1 MAGFKHGIGISETP
15 TAVQAMAQ
23 VGADIPVVIGTA
35 PLHLASDPVAA
46 NKPVL
51 CNDLFEAV
59 AQLGYSDDFA
69 NYTCCEAMYSYF
81 KLYNVAP
88 VIFINVLDPA
98 VHKKT
103 GTQTNPKLTNK
114 VATITEPAI
123 VSTLKVTDKTSA
135 KLLTAGTDY
144 TALHDDDGNLVITLL
159 DTSNTSATTDITVQ
173 YYQLDP
179 AAVDKSDIIGGI
191 DATTGMR
198 KGLEA
203 VEMVFSYF
211 KLAPGILI
219 APKFSKDNEVA
230 VIMSAKAMNINTC
243 FNATAYVDLPTD
255 TVRKYSD
262 VPNYKSLHGYD
273 VKNMY
278 VHWPMLSLSDKKIH
292 MATQSAALTY
302 FVNSD
307 EGGDVPYISPSNKE
321 LKVDGTCL
329 DDGTEVMLSIADA
342 NYLNGQGVTT
352 AINNINGWVLWGNR
366 MGCYPANLD
375 PKDNFNPLRRM
386 VNWIGA
392 TLVLTYFARVD
403 SAIKKRLAET
413 IVDTTNIWLN
423 GLTAQGKLL
432 GGRIEFLSEENPT
445 TSLVDGHILF
455 HLYLGYEVPAE
466 YIEFNLE
473 YDVSYLNNLFS

>member
-15 TAVQAMAQ
+15 TAAQAMAQ

-123 VSTLKVTDKTSA
+123 VSTLKVTDKASA

-159 DTSNTSATTDITVQ
+159 DTSNTSATTGITVN
-173 YYQLDP
+173 YDQLDP

-203 VEMVFSYF
+203 VEMV
-211 KLAPGILI
+211 
-219 APKFSKDNEVA
+219 
-230 VIMSAKAMNINTC
+230 
-243 FNATAYVDLPTD
+243 
-255 TVRKYSD
+255 
-262 VPNYKSLHGYD
+262 
-273 VKNMY
+273 
-278 VHWPMLSLSDKKIH
+278 
-292 MATQSAALTY
+292 
-302 FVNSD
+302 
-307 EGGDVPYISPSNKE
+307 
-321 LKVDGTCL
+321 
-329 DDGTEVMLSIADA
+329 
-342 NYLNGQGVTT
+342 
-352 AINNINGWVLWGNR
+352 
-366 MGCYPANLD
+366 
-375 PKDNFNPLRRM
+375 
-386 VNWIGA
+386 
-392 TLVLTYFARVD
+392 
-403 SAIKKRLAET
+403 
-413 IVDTTNIWLN
+413 
-423 GLTAQGKLL
+423 
-432 GGRIEFLSEENPT
+432 
-445 TSLVDGHILF
+445 
-455 HLYLGYEVPAE
+455 
-466 YIEFNLE
+466 
-473 YDVSYLNNLFS
+473 